1 MMTVRQVLDVL
12 DMLAEARLAAWV
24 DGGWGVEALLGAQRR
39 AHEDL
44 DLVVFTGNVADART
58 LLVDHGFTIERDWLP
73 TALALRHPDG
83 RSVDLHP
90 VEPTPDGG
98 GDQIQLDGTR
108 WHYDP
113 PVAGEIGGVRVLCC
127 SVACQIAAH
136 LGYEPDEVD
145 RDDMRALAE
154 QYQLTM
160 PLPYQA
166 S

>member
-12 DMLAEARLAAWV
+12 DMLADARLAAWV
-24 DGGWGVEALLGAQRR
+24 DGGWGVEALLGVQRR

-44 DLVVFTGNVADART
+44 DLVVFEGNVADARA
-58 LLVDHGFTIERDWLP
+58 LLVDHGFAIERDWLP

-113 PVAGEIGGVRVLCC
+113 PVAGEIGGVRVKCC